1 MRLKIDTTTSRFLV
15 TKNPEPKLSFDTG
28 APRLDPATGLA
39 QFAVQLLALDES
51 GGEIL
56 TVTVVGDPKLA
67 VTQAVT
73 VTGLVAIPWS
83 QGDRSG
89 VAFRA
94 DSITAAD
101 ATATAAAR
109 QK

>member
-1 MRLKIDTTTSRFLV
+1 MRLKIDTTDSRFLV
-15 TKNPEPKLSFDTG
+15 TKVPEIKLSFDTG

-39 QFAVQLLALDES
+39 QYVVQMLALDES

-56 TVTVVGDPKLA
+56 NATVVGDPKLS
-67 VTQAVT
+67 VTQQVS

-89 VAFRA
+89 LAFRA
-94 DSITAAD
+94 ASITPAD
-101 ATATAAAR
+101 TTAATR
-109 QK
+109 QT